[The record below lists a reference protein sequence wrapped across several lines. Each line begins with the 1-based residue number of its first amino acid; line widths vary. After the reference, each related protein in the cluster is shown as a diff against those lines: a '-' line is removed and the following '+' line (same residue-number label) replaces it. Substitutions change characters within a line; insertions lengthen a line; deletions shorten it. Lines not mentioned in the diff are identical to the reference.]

1 MTHKLPS
8 TSTSVPHAQADHFG
22 RRLSARLD
30 VGARGMDH
38 AISERLRVARE
49 GALARMALQPGL
61 VVSRQGAAS
70 VLSVGGSPSIWAKVF
85 GLMPVVVLL
94 VGLFCIDTVQ
104 DQYRA
109 DELADVD
116 VELLTAELP
125 PLAFTDPGFVY
136 FLRATG
142 RD

>member
-1 MTHKLPS
+1 MTYKLSS
-8 TSTSVPHAQADHFG
+8 TATSVPHAQADHFG

-49 GALARMALQPGL
+49 GALARMAVQQGIA
-61 VVSRQGAAS
+61 VSSQGAAS
-70 VLSVGGSPSIWAKVF
+70 VLSLGGSPSVWTKVF
-85 GLMPVVVLL
+85 GLMPVVLLL
-94 VGLFCIDTVQ
+94 VGLFCIDSVQ

-125 PLAFTDPGFVY
+125 PLAFTDPGFIQ
-136 FLRATG
+136 FLRSVG